1 MQPSGKH
8 FSPNLRESKNHSY
21 ANPWRLEIIWRNIME
36 LESFFDFIS
45 PETIRIRGTRVGIE
59 VVLDEYLLLGHSP
72 EAIASRYLSLDL
84 KKVHTTIAY
93 YLHNQEKID
102 AYLKSNRERAEA
114 DWREQ
119 RRNPSPVVKRLLEIK
134 ANREAEAV

>member
-1 MQPSGKH
+1 
-8 FSPNLRESKNHSY
+8 
-21 ANPWRLEIIWRNIME
+21 ME
-36 LESFFDFIS
+36 LESCFDFIS
-45 PETIRIRGTRVGIE
+45 PETIRIKGTRVGIE

-72 EAIASRYLSLDL
+72 EVIASRYLSLDL
-84 KKVHTTIAY
+84 KKVYTTIAY

-102 AYLKSNRERAEA
+102 VYLKANREHAEA

-134 ANREAEAV
+134 AKREAEAV